1 VIALLEQSLMHFT
14 GTVKIQKKYAK
25 AVGKNCLISIDTV
38 GALAL
43 FCQQQLLYYMLFVK
57 DKSMGH

>member
-1 VIALLEQSLMHFT
+1 MLKRWEKSAQSM
-14 GTVKIQKKYAK
+14 
-25 AVGKNCLISIDTV
+25 DTV

-43 FCQQQLLYYMLFVK
+43 FWQQQLLYYILFVK